1 MARLHEYQGKQ
12 QLLQGGIMIPR
23 GAAASTAEA
32 AHAIAA
38 EIGRPVMVK
47 AQVWVTGRAG
57 IGAIRKAATAE
68 EATLAAEALLGQR
81 IKNLAV
87 TEVLVEEQVQIVRE
101 FYAGVIVD
109 DRAQAPLV
117 IFSSVGGTGIEE
129 IAVTH
134 PDKVSRSY
142 VDIER
147 GLLDYQ
153 ARDLVRRTGI
163 NGKLQGE
170 IGELLVKLYQVAC
183 TCEARSAEIN
193 PLVLTAEGNLVA
205 ADCRITVDDYAV
217 FRHPELGIEIA
228 REYDRPPTVLEKIAY
243 AIEAQDYRGTFYFIQ
258 MAEDFAHGEGYIG
271 FHGAGGGGS
280 MMSMDALLRQGF
292 KVATFVDTSGNPPA
306 SKVYRAAKIVLAV
319 GPIDGYFGSG
329 SGVASQ
335 EQFYSARGLFKAF
348 LEAQLDVPI
357 VVRLGGNGEDRAVE
371 ILEGLN
377 GRIPA
382 PVEGYKKD
390 NSPDFCAQRLATL
403 ISEKAEKREGEAP
416 HWRAADGN
424 ASPNPEALYT
434 FGSPTGTV
442 TLNHAICATCTSKA
456 CIEACARHILSLNA
470 EGLPVLNITPEE
482 AKRGRCVECLGC
494 EVDCLLYGAGGG
506 RVDLPIEGLAELPP
520 QVKSQQVEG

>member
-12 QLLQGGIMIPR
+12 QLAQGGILTPR
-23 GAAASTAEA
+23 GAVATTPEA
-32 AHAIAA
+32 ARDVAAAI
-38 EIGRPVMVK
+38 GSPVMVK
-47 AQVWVTGRAG
+47 AQVWITGRAG
-57 IGAIRKAATAE
+57 IGAIRRAATPD
-68 EATLAAEALLGQR
+68 EAKSAAAALLGQR
-81 IKNLAV
+81 IRNLEIA
-87 TEVLVEEQVQIVRE
+87 EVLIEEQLSIARE

-109 DRAQAPLV
+109 DRAQTPMV

-129 IAVTH
+129 IAVEH
-134 PDKVSRSY
+134 PDKVARLH

-163 NGKLQGE
+163 GGRLQS
-170 IGELLVKLYQVAC
+170 ELGDCLVRLYQVAR

-193 PLVLTAEGNLVA
+193 PLVLTNEGQLVA

-217 FRHPELGIEIA
+217 FRHPELGIDIA
-228 REYDRPPTVLEKIAY
+228 REYDRPPTALERIAY
-243 AIEAQDYRGTFYFIQ
+243 AVEAQDYRGTFYFIQ
-258 MAEDFAHGEGYIG
+258 MAENFQRGEGYIG

-348 LEAQLDVPI
+348 LEAQLDVPV

-382 PVEGYKKD
+382 RVEGYKKD
-390 NSPDFCAQRLATL
+390 DSPDFCAEQLATL
-403 ISEKAEKREGEAP
+403 ISEVAHQQGSTKPGQPSKEPTDRQ
-416 HWRAADGN
+416 AAVRDTEP
-424 ASPNPEALYT
+424 SLLYT
-434 FGSPTGTV
+434 FASPTGMV
-442 TLNHAICATCTSKA
+442 TLNHTQCATCPSKI
-456 CIEACARHILSLNA
+456 CVEACARHILSLNA
-470 EGLPVLNITPEE
+470 EGLPVLNVTSEE
-482 AKRGRCVECLGC
+482 AKKGRCVECLAC

-506 RVDLPIEGLAELPP
+506 RVDLPIPGLDT
-520 QVKSQQVEG
+520 

>member
-12 QLLQGGIMIPR
+12 HLAQGGILVPR
-23 GAAASTAEA
+23 GTAATTAQA
-32 AHAIAA
+32 AYAIAA

-57 IGAIRKAATAE
+57 IGAIRKAATPE
-68 EATLAAEALLGQR
+68 EAALAAEALLGQR
-81 IKNLAV
+81 IKNLTV
-87 TEVLVEEQVQIVRE
+87 TEVLVEEQVQIARE

-129 IAVTH
+129 IAIAH
-134 PDKVSRSY
+134 PDKVASTH
-142 VDIER
+142 VDIEH

-153 ARDLVRRTGI
+153 ARDLVRRTGVG
-163 NGKLQGE
+163 GKLQSDL
-170 IGELLVKLYQVAC
+170 GELLVKLYQVAR
-183 TCEARSAEIN
+183 TYEARSAEIN

-228 REYDRPPTVLEKIAY
+228 REYDRPPTALEKIAY

-258 MAEDFAHGEGYIG
+258 MAEDFKHGEGYIG

-348 LEAQLDVPI
+348 LETQLEVPI
-357 VVRLGGNGEDRAVE
+357 VVRLGGNGEERAVE

-382 PVEGYKKD
+382 RVEGYKKD
-390 NSPDFCAQRLATL
+390 DSPDFCAQRLAAL
-403 ISEKAEKREGEAP
+403 IGEKAERRESEAVNGLD
-416 HWRAADGN
+416 ADGN
-424 ASPNPEALYT
+424 ASLRPDALYT
-434 FGSPTGTV
+434 FPSPTGTV
-442 TLNHAICATCTSKA
+442 TLNHALCATCASKV
-456 CIEACARHILSLNA
+456 CIEACARRILSLNA

-482 AKRGRCVECLGC
+482 AKKGRCVECLGC
-494 EVDCLLYGAGGG
+494 EVDCLLHGAGGG
-506 RVDLPIEGLAELPP
+506 RVNLPIEGLANPQP
-520 QVKSQQVEG
+520 QVKG